1 MNTSEIQVGF
11 VTKSFKQSYQSNKGS
26 ISKIFYENNQS
37 LLYVS
42 SLDGVLAV
50 WNIVTQYNYKYL
62 REYTF
67 VNDSCRDFVLLQN
80 KILAIVLQKS
90 IVIFD
95 ISNENQKLI
104 ITQSDQSFIQQ
115 YSLYTNQKYILAYLD
130 SCLRVIDINLKLLI
144 NKCQLQDVINAVIS
158 SQSIIYI
165 QGQKFINVY
174 SLDLTNQELVQQN
187 QGITNAKNIQNFYL
201 DENQPSGI
209 QIVYFD
215 FSIQKLFIT
224 DDQFNSIIQVQLNQV
239 QQLITVKSFKDLNQ
253 QLWYFIVYKTNNYF
267 VAAINQQSQII
278 TKIYNMTSILGIY
291 QIDCNI
297 NYNGQLIFYLTIA
310 SNSLSTPFLSTIK
323 WNSYKNVGIIQQ
335 FLYNTE
341 GSQITF
347 VDQIN
352 QNNGLISVGSQ
363 NGFTGLNHDI
373 NFQNNYIYQI
383 DQSDN
388 NLIQQVSLSYQLNR
402 IFIIKKTI
410 IEYDLV
416 LNSYIGEMKFDEPNL
431 NQIEQIQGFQIQ
443 NDLRIILLFKSYQF
457 IIKSYQ
463 NDIPQIYKLNNFGVI
478 QNYYLNVSQKYLY
491 VYGTKLSRFNLQ
503 LLEELVIISFLQY
516 NKLIYQCIFP
526 TGLIVCKYG
535 DFSLVFLNSQ
545 DYSILKNFDVSGIE
559 IGFNLTFDQQN
570 NKLYLYKQS
579 ILTYTL
585 AGQYLFSMN
594 QQKQPIIEF
603 KFCSDKIAILTA
615 GNGYFYDRVSQTF
628 LANFLSNQV
637 GVFQK
642 SIYIPNYNQLLFYS
656 DYVQVGQIS
665 IFDLTQLILR
675 GFLQLTFNT
684 MVQIA
689 DFFFDESTQ
698 MLIIV
703 NYQGNILAFNFQQSM
718 NYNVLTIDDFENNHP
733 IGFCVDYI
741 TNSLIVYNNNKVILI
756 NYALI
761 AQKMQRNVDPIQFQ
775 TITKIDQFN
784 NKKYILV
791 DSTNII
797 YSYQNYT
804 FSYQSYFQ
812 DQIKGIYQTQDQS
825 VTLIY
830 FLNYFIVYLNS
841 NFDQIYFSNNNS
853 YIVNGYRIY
862 KFITDFIFLTID
874 NQVVHYDYLNNLV
887 IFTFNI
893 PFPQIIKS
901 QLIQSDLILL
911 GTSQGTII
919 SYMISKKSMFTI
931 NLQSQYPIISILYTS
946 SNYWFAQIDGSL
958 NIYLTSGFNVLSQPI
973 FNINIIDIIQS
984 NQNTKLKAQLNLII
998 LDEPQNRYFVQLSN
1012 SKVCIVIDMST
1023 NLIIRNLM
1031 FPTDQISKIKI
1042 TQNYVILL
1050 STSQLNI
1057 HKRQDLIFQY
1067 QLKCNNVLDQII
1079 DLIILYDQ
1087 IYIISFTDKL
1097 QIYYFYQDILNFK
1110 LVDSMKLKFPIILNY
1125 NYDLVSTLLSIIGFS
1140 NQNIFEKKYWIKS
1153 FITNSPKCS
1162 SVVNGFTNVDVLKNI
1177 NVLQAGNIILQQQQ
1191 LLYLNL
1197 FDFTP
1202 VNFINQAQVSII
1214 LKPYDQ
1220 LSSFNVNT
1228 QTFQSIQKDA
1238 YLKNFQL
1245 QFVEQGLFQFSN
1257 QTNKVFLQNISIK
1270 SQKISKIQIQFSK
1283 QSVVVIQNL
1292 IISDIN
1298 DQVRLRLQTEK
1309 DSQNHNLTYRNL
1321 QQQNFSSFLAFQDCQ
1336 TVIIYDLQISNA
1348 IIKNIQQLI
1357 FFSGITNI
1365 YIKNLTVTQSQFQV
1379 MAKFQNIQNLTI
1391 ENMFIKDNKAQQLQF
1406 QNPNQILQ
1414 ISGSLNTQ
1422 ISNLQSINCSDYQIL
1437 NIVNSYQQGNQL
1449 IQLKNDEVNLNSIYS
1464 ANNSLSYIDKNQNF
1478 NQYFFQISNLK
1489 IDNFTQLNNQMNIQ
1503 IFSSDSVSII
1513 NSKFQNNTSL
1523 LGGSISFIQI
1533 YNQIIINNSI
1543 FQYNIAR
1550 ASGGAIYAENIAQII
1565 IQKNSKIIN
1574 NQALIG
1580 GGIRVIGQDV
1590 ILNITSD
1597 TVSQNNANI
1606 FGNNIGTYPVD
1617 IDITS
1622 DDKKENLIFTK
1633 TKNELVRYGVV
1644 EIFNYQSGSS
1654 TNFLISYIDSENRKI
1669 DFTPES
1675 VNNKMYPQII
1685 IDEIT
1690 SWLFQLESQDATLIQ
1705 LTGQQQINYNQFDS
1719 INRCFRLENVY
1730 INANPNSN
1738 QQINLIYFISKYQ
1751 QKNTIQLNI
1760 QLRQCIQGEI
1770 YKQFSKQIQIC
1781 QSCVGGYYSIQV
1793 PQENQTSECQ
1803 KCPNEAV
1810 TCDKN
1815 KLILKQGYW
1824 REQQIG
1830 QLNILLCDTLNNSCD
1845 ESNLQNKYG
1854 CLQGYIGP
1862 LCEQCDYSGLIWGEK
1877 YSAYGYQ
1884 KKCYSCS
1891 SNQTQIIVL
1900 TLSFLGLFF
1909 YITIQVYTFMKNFE
1923 VYLIQQYLRL
1933 SNILPIS
1940 ASQIGKLNS
1949 FYIKCLLNY
1958 IQLHQIIVDFELQWL
1973 PQSIF
1978 YISDFFGKPNSHI
1991 IVNLICIIPSYII
2004 NNNGVGSKSY
2014 ISTDLL
2020 YECQNE
2026 KYKIYQYYFALYLTS
2041 LKKANPFINP
2051 NMVRIEQYS
2060 YITLITTFQN
2070 WKKVSKNINSLIN
2083 QRAVDI
2089 VEKIG
2094 AEDLQITIDQN
2105 EQTMKLL
2112 KMNQEIT
2119 SQLSQNAANSQNCIV
2134 FSPKKV
2140 KSFLNQ
2146 FDNFNKQISIKQEND
2161 QDVKAIQTNQKD
2173 LILEI
2178 SLQESK
2184 LDQINNEIQEHDGNK
2199 KNQINMQFNQMEFQK
2214 MENLV
2219 KNKITQS

>member
-1336 TVIIYDLQISNA
+1336 T
-1348 IIKNIQQLI
+1348 LI

-1422 ISNLQSINCSDYQIL
+1422 IS
-1437 NIVNSYQQGNQL
+1437 
-1449 IQLKNDEVNLNSIYS
+1449 
-1464 ANNSLSYIDKNQNF
+1464 
-1478 NQYFFQISNLK
+1478 
-1489 IDNFTQLNNQMNIQ
+1489 
-1503 IFSSDSVSII
+1503 
-1513 NSKFQNNTSL
+1513 
-1523 LGGSISFIQI
+1523 
-1533 YNQIIINNSI
+1533 
-1543 FQYNIAR
+1543 
-1550 ASGGAIYAENIAQII
+1550 
-1565 IQKNSKIIN
+1565 
-1574 NQALIG
+1574 
-1580 GGIRVIGQDV
+1580 QDV

-2004 NNNGVGSKSY
+2004 NNNGV
-2014 ISTDLL
+2014 
-2020 YECQNE
+2020 
-2026 KYKIYQYYFALYLTS
+2026 
-2041 LKKANPFINP
+2041 
-2051 NMVRIEQYS
+2051 
-2060 YITLITTFQN
+2060 
-2070 WKKVSKNINSLIN
+2070 
-2083 QRAVDI
+2083 VDI